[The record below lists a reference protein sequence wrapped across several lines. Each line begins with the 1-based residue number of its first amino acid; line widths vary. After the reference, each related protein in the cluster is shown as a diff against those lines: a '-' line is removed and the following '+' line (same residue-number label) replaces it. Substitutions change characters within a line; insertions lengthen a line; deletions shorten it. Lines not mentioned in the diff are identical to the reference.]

1 MSATNPVKPLL
12 VSGSNARELLDVGNT
27 KYWALVKSGAIET
40 VEVGGRKMA
49 VYASLERLAQGD
61 TTPKA
66 A

>member
-49 VYASLERLAQGD
+49 VY
-61 TTPKA
+61 
-66 A
+66 